1 MTKLKLVALAGIIQL
16 MAGCDRPPPGI
27 TSDLPKTTIS
37 PMAVKG
43 LMDLSLPDLTGK
55 TQRLAQWQGKILVVN
70 YWATWC
76 APCRQE
82 MPAFS
87 RLHDKYAA
95 KGVQF
100 VGISIDSAEKVEAF
114 QKETPVSYPLLIG
127 SMSTMESA
135 VALGN
140 INQGLPYTAI
150 LDSQGNL
157 VATKLGRLAEDK
169 LEAQLETLL
178 KR

>member
-1 MTKLKLVALAGIIQL
+1 MKVLRLVAVSVIAILSA
-16 MAGCDRPPPGI
+16 CDRSSPTGMTG
-27 TSDLPKTTIS
+27 TSNPSIS
-37 PMAVKG
+37 PAAVKN
-43 LMDLSLPDLTGK
+43 LMDLSLPDLQGK
-55 TQRLAQWQGKILVVN
+55 PQALSQWQGKVLVVN

-76 APCRQE
+76 APCRHE

-87 RLHDKYAA
+87 RLQLKYADN
-95 KGVQF
+95 GVQF
-100 VGISIDSAEKVEAF
+100 IGISIDPADKVETF

-127 SMSTMESA
+127 TMSTMQTA

-140 INQGLPYTAI
+140 ANQGLPYTAI
-150 LDSQGNL
+150 IDRDGNL

-169 LEAQLETLL
+169 LEAQLESLL